1 MTEQAPASPD
11 QNPHTTDEENLMDPV
26 LTPII
31 AELAVVAGRTSVGAI
46 RDRIHAAEATKNDR
60 EVIAAQSEIINDLI
74 ADKNDLVRLGDSLR
88 EQFVAQQIGPEE
100 LGWVSTKLVP
110 LLERWTVEAAEDD
123 EAKEKAKKAL
133 EYVKELLD
141 PELLQLAQ
149 ALGFNYK
156 YAIGE
161 ALSELTHQAIVG
173 ARKSS
178 PSPVQFEPTGPAGEG
193 LDPASFFNL
202 FGGGGQP
209 GPFGPPQ

>member
-11 QNPHTTDEENLMDPV
+11 QTPTTDQENLMDPV

-46 RDRIHAAEATKNDR
+46 RDRIHSAEATKNDR

-110 LLERWTVEAAEDD
+110 LLERWTVEGAEDD
-123 EAKEKAKKAL
+123 EAREKAKKAL

-173 ARKSS
+173 ARQSTTT
-178 PSPVQFEPTGPAGEG
+178 PFQAEPAGPAGEA
-193 LDPASFFNL
+193 LDPTSLFNL
-202 FGGGGQP
+202 FGGGRQP
-209 GPFGPPQ
+209 GPFGQPQ